1 MVIRFLQTVA
11 SENPDYPFHAGQ
23 VITVAC
29 PSPYLLSLV
38 DGIRAE
44 AIPTD
49 STERAIMPTPQQP
62 EPIRARGRRR
72 GPRS

>member
-1 MVIRFLQTVA
+1 MVIRFLQTCE
-11 SENPDYPFHAGQ
+11 SENPEYPFQVGQ

-44 AIPTD
+44 AVPTD
-49 STERAIMPTPQQP
+49 STERAIMQPSQQP
-62 EPIRARGRRR
+62 EPPRKKGRSR